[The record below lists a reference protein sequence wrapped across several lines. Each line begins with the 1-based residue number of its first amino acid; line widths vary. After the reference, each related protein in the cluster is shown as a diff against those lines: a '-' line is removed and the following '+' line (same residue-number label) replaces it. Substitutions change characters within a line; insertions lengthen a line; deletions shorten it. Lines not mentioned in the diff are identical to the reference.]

1 MDYEEL
7 LREYIKLYVLVIET
21 VGQATN
27 NKKYQKVG
35 ESVLR
40 NKKEIDK
47 IIEDEPPFSTAVGY
61 LIVTLLQ
68 DIHDNSD
75 IAGYENVQTLNYFVD
90 DLYMR
95 YLEKPTNKFLR
106 KHGMPTIS
114 KPSEYGTAILL
125 KINNGDK

>member
-7 LREYIKLYVLVIET
+7 LREYIKLYVLVMET
-21 VGQATN
+21 VGQATK

-40 NKKEIDK
+40 NTPQIDK
-47 IIEDEPPFSTAVGY
+47 ILEADPPFSTAVWY

-68 DIHDNSD
+68 DIHDSSD

-90 DLYMR
+90 DLYIR
-95 YLEKPTNKFLR
+95 YLEKPTNKFLK

>member
-7 LREYIKLYVLVIET
+7 LREYIKLYVLVMET

>member
-7 LREYIKLYVLVIET
+7 LREYIKLYVLVMET

-90 DLYMR
+90 DLYIR
-95 YLEKPTNKFLR
+95 YLEKPTNKFLK

>member
-7 LREYIKLYVLVIET
+7 LREYIKLYVLVMET

-47 IIEDEPPFSTAVGY
+47 IIEDEPQFSTAVGY

-90 DLYMR
+90 DLYIR
-95 YLEKPTNKFLR
+95 YLEKPTNKFLK

>member
-7 LREYIKLYVLVIET
+7 LREYIKLYVLVMET

-95 YLEKPTNKFLR
+95 YLEKPTNKFLK

>member
-7 LREYIKLYVLVIET
+7 LREYIKLYVLVMET

-90 DLYMR
+90 DLYIR
-95 YLEKPTNKFLR
+95 DLEKPTNKFLK

>member
-7 LREYIKLYVLVIET
+7 LREYIKLYVLVMET
-21 VGQATN
+21 VGQVTN

-75 IAGYENVQTLNYFVD
+75 IAGYENVHTLNYFVD
-90 DLYMR
+90 DLYIR
-95 YLEKPTNKFLR
+95 YLEKPTNKFLK

>member
-7 LREYIKLYVLVIET
+7 LREYIKLYVLVMET

-61 LIVTLLQ
+61 LIVILLQ

>member
-7 LREYIKLYVLVIET
+7 LREYIKLYVLVMET

-75 IAGYENVQTLNYFVD
+75 IAGYENVQTLNYFID

>member
-7 LREYIKLYVLVIET
+7 LREYIKLYVLVMET

-47 IIEDEPPFSTAVGY
+47 IIEDEPPFSTAIGY

>member
-7 LREYIKLYVLVIET
+7 LREYIKLYVLVMET

-90 DLYMR
+90 DLYIR
-95 YLEKPTNKFLR
+95 YLEKPTNKFLK
-106 KHGMPTIS
+106 KHGMPTIG

>member
-7 LREYIKLYVLVIET
+7 LREYIKLYVLVMET

-47 IIEDEPPFSTAVGY
+47 ILEDEPPFSTAVGY

>member
-7 LREYIKLYVLVIET
+7 LREYIKLYVLVMET

-47 IIEDEPPFSTAVGY
+47 RIEDEPPFSTAVGY